1 MNTKKR
7 TLLSF
12 VALLSLIVTISGVV
26 LFFNFTDSGNPLDS
40 PDRRILGSW
49 TTSIQL
55 SELGPCLNF
64 ITFKE
69 DGSYKWTVC
78 LLYIWFSDCGKYK
91 ISADK
96 LTFSSSISDDGSDDE
111 YPFLFQ
117 KNKLIITEGTYQYH
131 FRKIP
136 KLQ

>member
-1 MNTKKR
+1 MNAKK
-7 TLLSF
+7 TILSF
-12 VALLSLIVTISGVV
+12 VALFSFIVIIGGVV
-26 LFFNFTDSGNPLDS
+26 FFFYFTDSGNPLDP

-49 TTSIQL
+49 TTSIEL
-55 SELGPCLNF
+55 SELGPIVNF

-69 DGSYKWTVC
+69 DGSFKWTAC
-78 LLYIWFSDCGKYK
+78 LLYAWFSYCGKYK

-96 LTFSSSISDDGSDDE
+96 LTFSSSGSDDDE
-111 YPFLFQ
+111 YSFLFQ
-117 KNKLIITEGTYQYH
+117 KNKLIFTEGTFQFH